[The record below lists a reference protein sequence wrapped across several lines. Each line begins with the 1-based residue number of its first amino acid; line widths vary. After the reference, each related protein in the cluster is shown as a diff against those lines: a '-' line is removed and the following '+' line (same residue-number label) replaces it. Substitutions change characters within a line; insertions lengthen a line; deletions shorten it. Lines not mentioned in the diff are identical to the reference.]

1 MKLALCNEVLQPM
14 PFAEQCAYARA
25 LGYEGLEL
33 APFTISDAPDQL
45 TPAQVAQTRRAA
57 SDAGIAIVGLHW
69 LLVKPAG
76 LSITTADGA
85 LRSRSV
91 DVMRR
96 LIDLCAELGGAYLVH
111 GSPAQRRTPQGEEH
125 AVALTR
131 ASQCWA
137 QAGEHASATGVV
149 YCIEPLSADQTDVI
163 NTVAQAAA
171 VIDQI
176 RNPALRTM
184 LDTSSA
190 ALSDTESPAALI
202 DRWLPSGHIA
212 HVQLNDRNR
221 RGPGEGTDR
230 FAPVIAALMRHRYRG
245 TIAMEPFVYEPDGR
259 ACAARSIGY
268 VQGIIEALTIE
279 TVGRK

>member
-14 PFAEQCAYARA
+14 PFAEQCAFARV

-33 APFTISDAPDQL
+33 APFTISDTPDQL
-45 TPAQVAQTRRAA
+45 TSTQIAQTRRAA

-69 LLVKPAG
+69 LLVKPVG
-76 LSITTADGA
+76 LSITSADPA
-85 LRSRSV
+85 LRSRTV

-111 GSPAQRRTPQGEEH
+111 GSPAQRRTPQGETH
-125 AVALTR
+125 SAALAR
-131 ASQCWA
+131 ATECWA
-137 QAGEHASATGVV
+137 QAAEHARAAGVV
-149 YCIEPLSADQTDVI
+149 YCIEPLSSDQTDVI

-171 VIDQI
+171 IVDQLG
-176 RNPALRTM
+176 NPALRTM

-190 ALSDTESPAALI
+190 ALSDTESPAALV

-221 RGPGEGTDR
+221 RGPGEGEDR
-230 FAPVIAALMRHRYRG
+230 FAPVLAALKRHRYSG
-245 TIAMEPFVYEPDGR
+245 VIAMEPFVYEPDGR
-259 ACAARSIGY
+259 ACAARAIGY
-268 VQGIIEALTIE
+268 VQGLLEVI
-279 TVGRK
+279 GP

>member
-14 PFAEQCAYARA
+14 PFAEQCAFARA

-33 APFTISDAPDQL
+33 APFTLSDTPDQL
-45 TPAQVAQTRRAA
+45 APSLVAQTRRAA
-57 SDAGIAIVGLHW
+57 ADAGIAIVGLHW

-76 LSITTADGA
+76 LSITTADAA
-85 LRSRSV
+85 LRSRAV

-96 LIDLCAELGGAYLVH
+96 LIDLCAELGGSYLVH
-111 GSPAQRRTPQGEEH
+111 GSPAQRRTPNGETH
-125 AVALTR
+125 AVALAR
-131 ASQCWA
+131 AGECWA
-137 QAGEHASATGVV
+137 SAGEHARGAGVT
-149 YCIEPLSADQTDVI
+149 YCIEPLSGDQTDVI

-171 VIDQI
+171 IVDQI
-176 RNPALRTM
+176 GNPALRTM

-190 ALSDTESPAALI
+190 ALSDTESPAALV

-230 FAPVIAALMRHRYRG
+230 FAPVIAALERHRYNG
-245 TIAMEPFVYEPDGR
+245 VVAMEPFVYEPDGR
-259 ACAARSIGY
+259 ACAARAIGY
-268 VQGIIEALTIE
+268 VQGIREALRTD
-279 TVGRK
+279 RAAP